1 MKISKYVTTEVDV
14 DVDVDIDAEDVL
26 DELEI
31 GEIEKYLEGR
41 LKREAMYS
49 KSTSNSKAILINL
62 CVGRCRR
69 NLQTD
74 KEEVKRTILALID
87 EVFD

>member
-1 MKISKYVTTEVDV
+1 MKEISKCVTTEVE
-14 DVDVDIDAEDVL
+14 VDIDAEEVL
-26 DELEI
+26 NELEI
-31 GEIEKYLEGR
+31 EEIEEYLGGR

-49 KSTSNSKAILINL
+49 KPTVDSKAILINL